1 MSETK
6 SKSIYPL
13 GTNCIPKYWIRCA
26 RLHILCTNET
36 YTNISYP
43 ALPFCKHIFHLD
55 LFQYCCTDIAYS
67 IVASLW
73 TSRLCLLYD
82 SRCMFDITCRSY
94 ELR

>member
-13 GTNCIPKYWIRCA
+13 RTNCIPKNWIRCA

-36 YTNISYP
+36 YTYIICP
-43 ALPFCKHIFHLD
+43 ALPFCKTYFHLD
-55 LFQYCCTDIAYS
+55 LFQYCCSDIAYS
-67 IVASLW
+67 IVVSLW
-73 TSRLCLLYD
+73 TSRLRSLND